1 MRRGYHAN
9 AGNPNGGGEIFAGGL
24 REPGRGGGVVSQP
37 GAVPENAPE
46 FRLLLGRSG
55 QLCQPR
61 MGCSGKS
68 CGAEGPIPVEERT

>member
-1 MRRGYHAN
+1 MQMPEIRMAAVRFLPEGCAN
-9 AGNPNGGGEIFAGGL
+9 LAG
-24 REPGRGGGVVSQP
+24 GGGVVSQP

-46 FRLLLGRSG
+46 FSLLLGRSG